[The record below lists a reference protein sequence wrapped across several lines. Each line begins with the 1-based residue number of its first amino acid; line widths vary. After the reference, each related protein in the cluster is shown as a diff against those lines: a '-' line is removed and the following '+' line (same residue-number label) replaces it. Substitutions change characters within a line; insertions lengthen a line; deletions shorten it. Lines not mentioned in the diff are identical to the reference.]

1 MSTKQIVSKRFNVT
15 TALDFVDDVAMGSA
29 YYVFAAKH
37 TPYEGGE
44 TPIPT
49 PNDAVVNN
57 YINIYNDMLFGKRV
71 ANTDIKPMIPRYDWT
86 AGTTYAMYD
95 DTDAVLHTKQFYA
108 TVNAGAEYHVYKCLF
123 NDYSTASTVEP
134 SGTDN
139 DTFETSD
146 GYLWKY
152 MYSANNT
159 IMSKFATTEY
169 MPVAANAAVTAN
181 ATPGSI
187 EVIKVEDGGVGYANY
202 LVAHFEKAED
212 IRVLGD
218 EYRYALGS
226 TASTIPD
233 FYKNCLLRVT
243 SGDAKDEYRVITA
256 YTVGAQKIAVVD
268 DPFDGVIDVND
279 TFEVYPFVDVFDTG
293 GTKIANC
300 IARAIVSGVSSNA
313 ITKVEVMDPG
323 SGYKSAIAIIR
334 PADTVGVTAAASLR
348 AIMSPPDGHGANC
361 FSELGAN
368 YAGVAVK
375 FIENEGVNPELRTEN
390 DYRQVGLLRNPLFAN
405 VEISYSSGNT
415 IGNFLPDERVSQYTS
430 IRLAGTA
437 NTFSDSTIRGV
448 GTIFQDSLS
457 VGDRL
462 LVSDGLS
469 NIYGNVVSIVS
480 NTHLTIDA
488 NASFT
493 SQGCLISLVNASAY
507 GIISA
512 SSTGVIYV
520 ANVNVSNV
528 SSSLKFI
535 GEESF
540 CTTIADTDEGIP
552 QIKIS
557 RGGSTPDVRVTNNFS
572 TFSQLTK
579 FAGKIVGT
587 FEQDELVTQ
596 SSAVAPYDTP
606 SARLYAAVDDT
617 TVANSDFLYVTNVLN
632 TWGTNK
638 VATGDSSE
646 AQFTVEAK
654 YEGEL
659 VPGSGEVVY
668 IENLAP
674 IQRSNN
680 QTETI
685 KLILEF

>member
-1 MSTKQIVSKRFNVT
+1 MSTTQIVSKRLNVA
-15 TALDFVDDVAMGSA
+15 TALDFVDQVSVGSA

-37 TPYEGGE
+37 TQYSGGD
-44 TPIPT
+44 TTIPA
-49 PNDAVVNN
+49 PNDTVVNN

-71 ANTDIKPMIPRYDWT
+71 GNTDIKPMIPRYDWT

-95 DTDAVLHTKQFYA
+95 DIDPVLYTKQFYA
-108 TVNAGAEYHVYKCLF
+108 TVNAGAQYHVYKCLF
-123 NDYSTASTVEP
+123 NDYGTASTVEP

-159 IMSKFATTEY
+159 LMSKFATTEY
-169 MPVAANAAVTAN
+169 MPVASNTSATAN

-202 LVAHFEKAED
+202 LVGYFEKAED

-226 TASTIPD
+226 TASTVPD
-233 FYKNCLLRVT
+233 FYTNCLIRIT
-243 SGDAKDEYRVITA
+243 SGNAKDEYRVITG
-256 YTVGAQKIAVVD
+256 YVVGAQKIAVLK
-268 DPFDGVIDVND
+268 DPFDGAIEVND

-293 GTKIANC
+293 GSKFTNC
-300 IARAIVSGVSSNA
+300 IARAIITGASSNT
-313 ITKVEVMDPG
+313 ITKVEVLDPG
-323 SGYKSAIAIIR
+323 SGYKSATVVVR
-334 PADTVGVTAAASLR
+334 PASTVGVTASASLR
-348 AIMSPPDGHGANC
+348 AIMSPPNGHGANC

-375 FIENEGVNPELRTEN
+375 FVENEGVAPGGELRTEN
-390 DYRQVGLLRNPLFAN
+390 DYRQVGLLKNPLFAN
-405 VEISYSSGNT
+405 VEIKYSAGNT
-415 IGNFLPDERVSQYTS
+415 IGAFLPNEHVSQYTS
-430 IRLAGTA
+430 VRLQGTA
-437 NTFSDSTIRGV
+437 NTFTNSTIKGV
-448 GTIFQDSLS
+448 STLFQDSIAI
-457 VGDRL
+457 GDRL
-462 LVSDGLS
+462 LVSDGL
-469 NIYGNVVSIVS
+469 NNVYGNVLSIVS
-480 NTHLTIDA
+480 NTHITLDV

-493 SQGCLISLVNASAY
+493 SVSCNISLVNAFSY

-512 SSTGVIYV
+512 NSAGVIYL
-520 ANVNVSNV
+520 ANVNVSTV
-528 SSSLKFI
+528 SQSMRFV

-540 CTTIADTDEGIP
+540 CTTVADT
-552 QIKIS
+552 IKIS
-557 RGGSTPDVRVTNNFS
+557 RGGATPDVRVTNNYS

-579 FAGKIVGT
+579 FAGTIDDGT
-587 FEQDELVTQ
+587 FTPDETVTQ
-596 SSAVAPYDTP
+596 DSAVAPYDTP
-606 SARLYAAVDDT
+606 SAKVYAAIEDGALDY
-617 TVANSDFLYVTNVLN
+617 LYVTNVQN
-632 TWGTNK
+632 TWQ
-638 VATGDSSE
+638 TGAAAGVSTGASSD
-646 AQFTVEAK
+646 AQFTVTAK

-668 IENLAP
+668 IENLPP
-674 IQRSNN
+674 IARSNS